1 MANVDNANASQDQ
14 IHSADHKADPKPSS
28 SSGASVQEYQDFE
41 ATTAVLDT
49 NELLHMII
57 AEVPLKYRPSIRG
70 VSTIWQAAVTKV
82 GYTLEP
88 SVYQPPNLRV
98 PTASTMNFQNF
109 LTPQF
114 QFPLGRKRFNQAG
127 LPDLPMVSSDAIFD
141 TNPVFPEEEDFGH
154 GRSSTDSRYQE
165 FLVEYGTGPSV
176 GRPHDGSRG
185 YYRRYT
191 PAVSEIVGIE
201 QQFITNPPLTQV
213 FMSARHGE
221 LAAILRVHEG
231 IRLGDLV
238 GYAKRMLPNRP
249 NPRISWSFGREGNE
263 KLTGGY
269 YR

>member
-1 MANVDNANASQDQ
+1 
-14 IHSADHKADPKPSS
+14 
-28 SSGASVQEYQDFE
+28 
-41 ATTAVLDT
+41 
-49 NELLHMII
+49 
-57 AEVPLKYRPSIRG
+57 
-70 VSTIWQAAVTKV
+70 
-82 GYTLEP
+82 
-88 SVYQPPNLRV
+88 
-98 PTASTMNFQNF
+98 
-109 LTPQF
+109 
-114 QFPLGRKRFNQAG
+114 
-127 LPDLPMVSSDAIFD
+127 MVSSDAIFD
-141 TNPVFPEEEDFGH
+141 ISPVFPEEEDFGH
-154 GRSSTDSRYQE
+154 GRSSTDSRHRE

-176 GRPHDGSRG
+176 GRPHGGSRG

-249 NPRISWSFGREGNE
+249 NPRISWSLGREGNE